1 MSRHRRRQPSRE
13 QYWRDAIT
21 AWEQSGLPVRRFCA
35 DRGLSEPS
43 FYAWR
48 RTFRDR
54 SPQPTDRRGP
64 KFVPLRVIPD
74 SILEVV
80 LPAGVVLRVPTGA
93 DPAAVAKLVAALG
106 DQAC

>member
-1 MSRHRRRQPSRE
+1 MSGDRRRQPGRE
-13 QYWRDAIT
+13 QFWRDAIT

-48 RTFRDR
+48 RTFRER
-54 SPQPTDRRGP
+54 ARRPTVRRGP
-64 KFVPLRVIPD
+64 KFVPLRVVPD

-80 LPAGVVLRVPTGA
+80 LPAGVVVRVPSGA
-93 DPAAVAKLVAALG
+93 DAAAVAKLVAALG
-106 DQAC
+106 TQPC